1 MTNTGGTPAG
11 WYYAPGDPAGTQ
23 RYWDGVQWIG
33 EPQVVQPQAPAA
45 APTPD
50 PSPAPDPTSAAAPD
64 ASPAPDSDQTV
75 QYQPPQ
81 QQASP
86 PPSSYQP
93 PTGEAVAP
101 GAAPN
106 YGAPGTPGAQPGYQ
120 QPAPAYGA
128 PQGYQAYTAPGANVG
143 TKAEWGAR
151 AIALL
156 IDWGIGVGIY
166 VVGFILALI
175 AGAIADA
182 LGVLML
188 LVTYVA
194 AIAYWIWNMCVRQ
207 GSTGQSI
214 GKEKQGIK
222 LVKDETGQPVGGG
235 MAFVRY
241 LIAGVLSSFSCGIY
255 GLLDYL
261 WPLWDQDKTRL
272 TDKMVK
278 MSVVQ
283 A

>member
-1 MTNTGGTPAG
+1 MTNAGGTPAG
-11 WYYAPGDPAGTQ
+11 WYYAPGDPEGTQ
-23 RYWDGVQWIG
+23 RYWDGAQWIG
-33 EPQVVQPQAPAA
+33 DPQAIQQQPPAA

-50 PSPAPDPTSAAAPD
+50 PAPAPTPDPAPAPAPDY
-64 ASPAPDSDQTV
+64 DQTV
-75 QYQPPQ
+75 QYQPPP

-86 PPSSYQP
+86 PPGGYQAP
-93 PTGEAVAP
+93 AADAGAAPNYAAP
-101 GAAPN
+101 GAAP
-106 YGAPGTPGAQPGYQ
+106 GGQPGYQ
-120 QPAPAYGA
+120 QPPAAYAA
-128 PQGYQAYTAPGANVG
+128 PQGYQNYGAPGVNVG
-143 TKAEWGAR
+143 VKAEWGTR

-156 IDWGIGVGIY
+156 IDWGIGVGIFLA
-166 VVGFILALI
+166 GIILALI
-175 AGAIADA
+175 AGAIADT
-182 LGVLML
+182 LGGLMI
-188 LVTYVA
+188 VITYVA
-194 AIAYWIWNMCVRQ
+194 AIAYWVWNMCIRQ

-241 LIAGVLSSFSCGIY
+241 IIASLLSSFTCGIY

-261 WPLWDQDKTRL
+261 WPLWDEDKTRL
-272 TDKMVK
+272 TDKLVK